1 MATREGVPE
10 PDMSDHQR
18 SRDRIIQMEHPVRY
32 GKPTPATA
40 KANIR

>member
-1 MATREGVPE
+1 MATRKGAPE

-18 SRDRIIQMEHPVRY
+18 SRDRIIQMENPVRF